1 MAQYFTDFGN
11 YTTGVKPSDWTVT
24 GDDSA
29 TDSDFIVRDEAGAT
43 GGKYVE
49 LVDNNDFDVRFLTWA
64 LAGTFQDGEILI
76 RSRNVQAFNTNIQI
90 AQARRDN
97 ALGDTDSG
105 VSAQQRSQDIRINE
119 DGNSLGS
126 VSDKAGNNEW
136 FWTRFSFQGTA
147 LKVRTWVSGAEPVL
161 WDLEVTATATL
172 TGAVGFGAANSKR
185 QFDVDVFSVGTAG
198 DSAPSGPVA
207 TGPETPINPSI
218 TNLLATSAR
227 LNWEQ
232 G

>member
-24 GDDSA
+24 GSDSA

-49 LVDNNDFDVRFLTWA
+49 LVDNNDFVTRFLTWD

-76 RSRNVQAFNTNIQI
+76 RSRNRQAYNTSIYL

-97 ALGDTDSG
+97 ASGDNSSG
-105 VSAQQRSQDIRINE
+105 VSAQQRAQNIIINE
-119 DGNSLGS
+119 DGNSISS

-147 LKVRTWVSGAEPVL
+147 LKVRFWVSGTEPVT
-161 WDLEVTATATL
+161 WDLEVTATATS
-172 TGAVGFGAANSKR
+172 TGAVGFAPMNSKR
-185 QFDVDVFSVGTAG
+185 QFDIDVFSVGTGG
-198 DSAPSGPVA
+198 DSAPSTAPA
-207 TGPETPINPSI
+207 TGPNTPINPSI
-218 TNLLATSAR
+218 TSLLATSAR

>member
-1 MAQYFTDFGN
+1 MAQYFTDFSE

-24 GDDSA
+24 GSDSA

-49 LVDNNDFDVRFLTWA
+49 LVDNNDFAVRFLTWA

-76 RSRNVQAFNTNIQI
+76 RSRNRQAFNTNIQL

-97 ALGDTDSG
+97 ASENTDSG
-105 VSAQQRSQDIRINE
+105 VSAQQRAQNIVINE
-119 DGNSLGS
+119 DGSDIGS

-147 LKVRTWVSGAEPVL
+147 LKMRTWVSGAEPVL
-161 WDLEVTATATL
+161 WDLEVTTTATL

-185 QFDVDVFSVGTAG
+185 QFDIDVFSVGTGG
-198 DSAPSGPVA
+198 DSAPSTAPV
-207 TGPETPINPSI
+207 TGPDTPINPSI
-218 TNLLATSAR
+218 TSLLATSAR